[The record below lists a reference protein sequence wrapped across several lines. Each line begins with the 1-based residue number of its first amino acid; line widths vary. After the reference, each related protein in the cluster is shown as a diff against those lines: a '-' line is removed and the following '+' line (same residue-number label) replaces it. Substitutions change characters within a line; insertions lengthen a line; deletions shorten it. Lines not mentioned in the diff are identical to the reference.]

1 MSDYLADAQEL
12 FEYTRTMRR
21 DFHQYPELGFQEV
34 RTAGIVGRELEALG
48 LDVRTGVAKTG
59 VVALL
64 EGARPGPVILLRF
77 DMDALPIVEATGA
90 EYASR
95 TPGMM
100 HACGHDGHTAVGLTV
115 ARMLHAHRDELAG
128 TVKFVFQPAEEGL
141 GGAALMVAE
150 GVLENPKPDY
160 CLATHVWNENPL
172 GWFGITPGPFMA
184 AGDAFYVQITG
195 KGGHGAA
202 PHQTIDPVYA
212 AAQIITTLQS
222 ITTRDISPLETAVVS
237 VTSVHGGSSFNIT
250 PPDVE
255 LQGTIRTFEPEV
267 RTLILKR
274 FREIVSGVAQ
284 SLGCETEIEINDLT
298 PAVVNDP
305 DFTARV
311 QEITTSL
318 FPDCIVDTNS
328 PTMGSEDMAFLMS
341 NIPGCFVLVGSANSE
356 KGLDAKHHHPHFDFD
371 EAALVK
377 SAALMASVAAHTLS
391 TR

>member
-1 MSDYLADAQEL
+1 MTDYLTEAQEL

-21 DFHQYPELGFQEV
+21 DFHQHPELGFQEV
-34 RTAGIVGRELEALG
+34 RTAGIVARELEALG
-48 LDVRTGVAKTG
+48 LDVQTGVAKTG

-64 EGARPGPVILLRF
+64 EGAYPGPVILLRA

-90 EYASR
+90 EYASS
-95 TPGMM
+95 TPGVM

-141 GGAALMVAE
+141 GGAALMVSE

-160 CLATHVWNENPL
+160 CLATHVWNDNPL

-202 PHQTIDPVYA
+202 PQEAIDPVYA
-212 AAQIITTLQS
+212 AAQIITALQS
-222 ITTRDISPLETAVVS
+222 ITTRNISPLETAIVS
-237 VTSVHGGSSFNIT
+237 VTSVHGGSAFNII
-250 PPDVE
+250 PPEVE
-255 LQGTIRTFEPEV
+255 LQGTIRTFESEV

-274 FREIVSGVAQ
+274 FREIVTGVAQ
-284 SLGCETEIEINDLT
+284 SLGCETEIVIHDLT

-311 QEITTSL
+311 QTITADL
-318 FPDCIVDTNS
+318 FPDCIVDTNA
-328 PTMGSEDMAFLMS
+328 PTMGSEDMAFLMTE
-341 NIPGCFVLVGSANSE
+341 IPGCFVFVGSANSE

-377 SAALMASVAAHTLS
+377 SAALMASVAARILS
-391 TR
+391 AR

>member
-1 MSDYLADAQEL
+1 MTDYLTEAQEL

-21 DFHQYPELGFQEV
+21 DFHQHPELGFQEV
-34 RTAGIVGRELEALG
+34 RTAGIVARELEALG
-48 LDVRTGVAKTG
+48 LDVQTGVAKTG

-64 EGARPGPVILLRF
+64 EGAYPGPVILLRA

-90 EYASR
+90 EYASS
-95 TPGMM
+95 TPGVM

-141 GGAALMVAE
+141 GGAALMVSE

-160 CLATHVWNENPL
+160 CLATHVWNDNPL

-202 PHQTIDPVYA
+202 PQEAIDPVYA
-212 AAQIITTLQS
+212 AAQIITALQS
-222 ITTRDISPLETAVVS
+222 ITTRNISPLETAIVS
-237 VTSVHGGSSFNIT
+237 VTSVHGGSAFNII
-250 PPDVE
+250 PPEVE
-255 LQGTIRTFEPEV
+255 LQGTIRTFESEV

-274 FREIVSGVAQ
+274 FREIVTGVAQ
-284 SLGCETEIEINDLT
+284 SLGCETEIVIHDLT

-305 DFTARV
+305 DFTVRV
-311 QEITTSL
+311 QTITADL
-318 FPDCIVDTNS
+318 FPDCIVDTNA
-328 PTMGSEDMAFLMS
+328 PTMGSEDMAFLMTE
-341 NIPGCFVLVGSANSE
+341 IPGCFVFVGSANSE
-356 KGLDAKHHHPHFDFD
+356 KGLDAKHHHPKFDFD
-371 EAALVK
+371 ERALTTG
-377 SAALMASVAAHTLS
+377 AALMTAAIMDILS
-391 TR
+391 

>member
-1 MSDYLADAQEL
+1 MSDYLAEAQEL
-12 FEYTRTMRR
+12 FEYTCSMRR
-21 DFHQYPELGFQEV
+21 DFHQHPELGFQEV
-34 RTAGIVGRELEALG
+34 RTAGIVARELEALG

-64 EGARPGPVILLRF
+64 EGAHPGPVILLRA
-77 DMDALPIVEATGA
+77 DMDALPIIEATGA

-95 TPGMM
+95 TPGVM
-100 HACGHDGHTAVGLTV
+100 HACGHDGHTAIGLTV

-141 GGAALMVAE
+141 GGAALMVSE

-160 CLATHVWNENPL
+160 CLAIHVWNESPL

-184 AGDAFYVQITG
+184 AGDAFYVQIIG

-202 PHQTIDPVYA
+202 PHQTIDPIYA
-212 AAQIITTLQS
+212 AAQIITALQS
-222 ITTRDISPLETAVVS
+222 ITTRNISPLKTAVVS
-237 VTSVHGGSSFNIT
+237 VTSVHGGSSFNII
-250 PPDVE
+250 PPEVK

-267 RTLILKR
+267 RDLVLKR
-274 FREIVSGVAQ
+274 FNEIVNGVAQ

-305 DFTARV
+305 DFTTRV
-311 QEITTSL
+311 QKITADL
-318 FPDCIVDTNS
+318 FPDCTIDTNAL
-328 PTMGSEDMAFLMS
+328 TMGSEDMAFLM
-341 NIPGCFVLVGSANSE
+341 NDIPSCFILVGSANSE

-371 EAALVK
+371 EGALVK
-377 SAALMASVAAHTLS
+377 SAALIASVAAHILS
-391 TR
+391 AR